1 MRRTTKLLLQENN
14 RAEEALSAKGRELLT
29 DIVVYLRGS
38 RVSTWEQELVRRD
51 ITEML
56 LDAEA
61 RGDDAAA
68 VIGPDPKEFCD
79 EIIRALP
86 PMPRW
91 ESLLCALRDGL
102 LSAAVLIAIWLVSEA
117 LKVLLGAGSWP
128 ELTLTLGQLLS
139 GAGILLTAFGVVY
152 WICRRS
158 FTVGEKKGPWALL
171 FLIVFALL
179 CMGIFLRQPVAVLSF
194 PAAACIAAATFI
206 VYKLMDARLD

>member
-1 MRRTTKLLLQENN
+1 MRRKTKLLLQENN

-102 LSAAVLIAIWLVSEA
+102 LSAAVLMAIWLVSEE

-179 CMGIFLRQPVAVLSF
+179 CMGIFLRQPVAVLPF

>member
-1 MRRTTKLLLQENN
+1 MRRKTKLLLQENN

-102 LSAAVLIAIWLVSEA
+102 LSAAVLMAIWMVSEA

-158 FTVGEKKGPWALL
+158 FSVGEKKGPWALL